1 MKYDGE
7 KGKIVMTKQH
17 VTELPGDKMR
27 KAIDAFC
34 ELKQQLPEK
43 TTRDLLD
50 TVTRKFDLSPLEC
63 DFLRRHL
70 DNC

>member
-1 MKYDGE
+1 
-7 KGKIVMTKQH
+7 MTKQR

-34 ELKQQLPEK
+34 ELKQLWPEK
-43 TTRDLLD
+43 TTKELLD

-63 DFLRRHL
+63 DFLQRHL
-70 DNC
+70 NGC